1 MQTQTRTRNG
11 GANQQVLVK
20 DGKRGEGDL
29 EAKVIGQEMQI
40 LVEDVITLVIPEIV
54 QKQV

>member
-20 DGKRGEGDL
+20 DGKWGEGDL

-40 LVEDVITLVIPEIV
+40 LAEDVITLVIPEIV
-54 QKQV
+54 QKQM